1 MLFRSRRPETPPE
14 NRFGALT
21 DVFVSRRE
29 GELFVSEVAASE
41 ESAVDHFHAL
51 IDEMPALVDFA
62 MTCLRTNRRYVGEGL
77 HRTEVSETV
86 ARLRVPLVAS
96 GGVEL
101 AVYTADEQLSLSPTL
116 DLWIYAKSDR
126 WVYLLLGRGL
136 EETAELPRRTWT
148 VAPSEFTG
156 APALVAAVA
165 AAAERLTLKV
175 V

>member
-1 MLFRSRRPETPPE
+1 MLFRSHRPETPTE
-14 NRFGALT
+14 NRFGAPS

-29 GELFVSEVAASE
+29 GELFVSEVSASE
-41 ESAVDHFHAL
+41 ENAVEHFRSL
-51 IDEMPALVDFA
+51 IDEMPALVDFS
-62 MTCLRTNRRYVGEGL
+62 MTCLRTKRHFVGEGL

-101 AVYTADEQLSLSPTL
+101 AVYTADEQLSLSPLL
-116 DLWIYAKSDR
+116 DVWIYAKSDR
-126 WVYLLLGRGL
+126 WVYLLLGLGL

-156 APALVAAVA
+156 ARTLVSAVSV
-165 AAAERLTLKV
+165 AAERLTLKV